1 MSPSERNQVR
11 EKQTFIHPHTGT
23 PTMEYLPIGES
34 RDEFK
39 ESRDGFNAWMEEG
52 EILYRAPRQ
61 V

>member
-1 MSPSERNQVR
+1 
-11 EKQTFIHPHTGT
+11 
-23 PTMEYLPIGES
+23 MEYLPIGES